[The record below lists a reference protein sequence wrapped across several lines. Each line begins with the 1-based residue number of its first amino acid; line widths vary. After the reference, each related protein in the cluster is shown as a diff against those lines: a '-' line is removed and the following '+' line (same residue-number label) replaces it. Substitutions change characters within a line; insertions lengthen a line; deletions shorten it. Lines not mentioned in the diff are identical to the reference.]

1 MNDLNL
7 LGLKVRDK
15 VTGLTGVCESI
26 CYDLYGCI
34 QAAVRPKADDEKGH
48 VPDGR
53 WFDVSR
59 LEVLDETPVMRIPGE
74 RFAVSRTTERTQPSS
89 TPGPAEKPS
98 R

>member
-1 MNDLNL
+1 MKELEL
-7 LGLKVRDK
+7 LGLKVRDR

-34 QAAVRPKADDEKGH
+34 QAVVRPPANTEKGE

-59 LEVLDETPVMRIPGE
+59 LEVISDIPVMGIPGG
-74 RFAVSRTTERTQPSS
+74 RFEVPRAQAAA
-89 TPGPAEKPS
+89 GPADKP
-98 R
+98 RRY